1 MARLAGVSADEFNGI
16 MRNRP
21 LLEGIV
27 DLRQKGADDWKISST
42 PSFVVNDDLTISG
55 NKDYEEFAEQLSA
68 FGA

>member
-1 MARLAGVSADEFNGI
+1 

-27 DLRQKGADDWKISST
+27 DQRQQGMDKWKISST
-42 PSFVVNDDLTISG
+42 PSFIVNDDLTISG
-55 NKDYEEFAEQLSA
+55 NKNYEEFAEQLSA